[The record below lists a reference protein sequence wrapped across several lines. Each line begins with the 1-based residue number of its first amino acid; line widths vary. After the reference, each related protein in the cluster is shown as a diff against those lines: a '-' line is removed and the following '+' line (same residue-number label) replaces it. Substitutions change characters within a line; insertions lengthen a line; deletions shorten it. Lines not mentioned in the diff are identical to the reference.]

1 MRDDDTTEDAS
12 RQSPSTTTSVRLFN
26 GLGGVEL
33 GVRHSG
39 HKAMLFVRIRK
50 LVIAGWWKAPGIPG
64 KTPMDR
70 FAADAAARRAA
81 VRAKDAP
88 EVDGITASASVTH
101 AAGVAEIGKAPEPAP
116 EQERPWIPGRIIR
129 GSEPAASTRVIEPET
144 AVIEAEVVQPAAE
157 VARPAAQVI
166 APDATAELAD
176 DQNVMHRLWKR
187 VTAPFKKGSQASLP
201 GRGET
206 CQYEAGRTA
215 FSGITGAQGMD
226 R

>member
-39 HKAMLFVRIRK
+39 HKALLFVRIRK
-50 LVIAGWWKAPGIPG
+50 LVIAGWWKAPGIGG

-70 FAADAAARRAA
+70 FAADAAARRAE
-81 VRAKDAP
+81 VKAKDAS
-88 EVDGITASASVTH
+88 GIASITTSASVAH
-101 AAGVAEIGKAPEPAP
+101 AAGVAEVGRAAGTAP

-129 GSEPAASTRVIEPET
+129 RSGPAASTRVIEPET
-144 AVIEAEVVQPAAE
+144 AVIEAEVVQ
-157 VARPAAQVI
+157 PAAQVI

-187 VTAPFKKGSQASLP
+187 VTAPFKKDSQASLP
-201 GRGET
+201 GRENVPV
-206 CQYEAGRTA
+206 
-215 FSGITGAQGMD
+215 
-226 R
+226 